1 MFEHLRDLE
10 IHYEEVMAGL
20 SDPLVTAD
28 QNRFRA
34 MMKEQADLQP
44 LVEVYRAYTAAQRD
58 IEDAKQLL
66 ASENDEDLLA
76 LAKEELADARERE

>member
-44 LVEVYRAYTAAQRD
+44 LVEAYRAYTAVCAPWRRRNWPTR
-58 IEDAKQLL
+58 
-66 ASENDEDLLA
+66 ENGRRHLPGG
-76 LAKEELADARERE
+76 